1 MDSEKWLNIL
11 LSGITS
17 ALIAVIIPMI
27 VDRKKAWREARYK
40 LIQDFQNIYMEVERI
55 SRNPHRFNAYTFNFL
70 FESESIELQ
79 HYRKSFW
86 FKKKKLKELEKKVLR
101 IGKDMILNRGFE
113 ELLLRDGENSRV
125 FNEFLS
131 QMQYRITELGTVLLS

>member
-40 LIQDFQNIYMEVERI
+40 LIQDFQNIYMKWNGFQEIHIDSMLIRLI
-55 SRNPHRFNAYTFNFL
+55 SCSSQKALNC
-70 FESESIELQ
+70 SITARAFGSK
-79 HYRKSFW
+79 RKN
-86 FKKKKLKELEKKVLR
+86 LKNLKRKFFV
-101 IGKDMILNRGFE
+101 
-113 ELLLRDGENSRV
+113 
-125 FNEFLS
+125 
-131 QMQYRITELGTVLLS
+131 